1 MKLKLITVVL
11 ALAATP
17 ALAAMGTTEIPT
29 FAGQAAAKAA
39 ANSNVPQSPEAW
51 LARMTDFSHNLSAFK
66 DPKVFV
72 PWTNAVTEPGFYVA
86 MMNGMMDPGGWL
98 NMMNSAA
105 HPDAVRNLVQ
115 FADPNI
121 YLKWAAATG
130 DPNFYT
136 AVLTQLSDPGKL
148 MRWGMLPLDPK
159 LWNTL
164 LSTLN
169 PNTYIRWGMA
179 GLDPRAWNLA
189 GTMANPA
196 LYTGMMGAVV
206 NPNSY
211 GQGNSNWLTWAPQ
224 PSVQGAGSFAMWDPV
239 AMLGNLSGFVPG
251 INLSALP
258 TLPNI
263 GIPTITLPTFPAAA
277 PTFNPATVYAPTA
290 APTPAAKAA
299 VAAPVAVAT
308 PPAAVEAAKPVEV
321 AKPAVVAKPV
331 VEAAKLVEVV
341 KPAEPTKAVAAAPA
355 PEVKAAP
362 VAKPVEVAKP
372 AEPTKAVV
380 AAPKVEVKAAPAPT
394 PVVVAAPVAA
404 PAATPVPESNKVI
417 LAGDALF
424 MSGKSG
430 IKNLSKDGKT
440 RLDEIVA
447 KIKAM
452 GEIEQIKVVGHA
464 DPTGNAKSN
473 QVLSEARAKSVRS
486 YLVAKGVK
494 PGVIITSGMGD
505 TQPVTQCDKTLAS
518 ADLKVC
524 HAPNRRV
531 EIEIIGKAK

>member
-1 MKLKLITVVL
+1 MKLKLITVAL

-17 ALAAMGTTEIPT
+17 ALAAMGTTDIPT
-29 FAGQAAAKAA
+29 FAGQAAAREVAKTAMPK
-39 ANSNVPQSPEAW
+39 SQEEW
-51 LARMTDFSHNLSAFK
+51 LARMTDFSRNLSAFK

-98 NMMNSAA
+98 NMMNTAA
-105 HPDAVRNLVQ
+105 HPDAMRNLTQ

-121 YLKWAAATG
+121 LLKWAAATG

-136 AVLTQLSDPGKL
+136 ALLTQLSDPGKM
-148 MRWGMLPLDPK
+148 MRWAMLPVDAK

-206 NPNSY
+206 NPYSY
-211 GQGNSNWLTWAPQ
+211 GQGTSNWLTWAPQ

-258 TLPNI
+258 TLPNV
-263 GIPTITLPTFPAAA
+263 GLPTISLPALPVTAPA
-277 PTFNPATVYAPTA
+277 FNPASAYALVTPTA
-290 APTPAAKAA
+290 PAAKPAEKAA
-299 VAAPVAVAT
+299 EPVAI
-308 PPAAVEAAKPVEV
+308 AA
-321 AKPAVVAKPV
+321 AKPV
-331 VEAAKLVEVV
+331 VEAA
-341 KPAEPTKAVAAAPA
+341 AAPA
-355 PEVKAAP
+355 PVSKT
-362 VAKPVEVAKP
+362 
-372 AEPTKAVV
+372 EPVV
-380 AAPKVEVKAAPAPT
+380 AAIPVETAK
-394 PVVVAAPVAA
+394 PVVVAAPVEAPKPVVAASTAPAPVVKAAEPVKAKVETVAA
-404 PAATPVPESNKVI
+404 PAPVVVSTPAAEPAAASNKVI

-424 MSGKSG
+424 MLGKSG
-430 IKNLSKDGKT
+430 IKDLSKDGKT
-440 RLDEIVA
+440 SLDEVIA
-447 KIKAM
+447 KIKGMMASVD
-452 GEIEQIKVVGHA
+452 QIKVIGHA
-464 DPTGNAKSN
+464 DPTGNSKSN
-473 QVLSEARAKSVRS
+473 QKLSEARAKSVKA

-505 TQPVTQCDKTLAS
+505 TQPVAECDKNLAKPELR
-518 ADLKVC
+518 AC

>member
-17 ALAAMGTTEIPT
+17 ALAAMGTTDIPT
-29 FAGQAAAKAA
+29 FAGQAAAKATA
-39 ANSNVPQSPEAW
+39 TTNVPQTPEAW
-51 LARMTDFSHNLSAFK
+51 LARMTDFSRNLSAFK
-66 DPKVFV
+66 DPKMFV
-72 PWTNAVTEPGFYVA
+72 PWANAVTEPGFYVA

-98 NMMNSAA
+98 NMMNTAA

-136 AVLTQLSDPGKL
+136 ALLTQLSDPGKL
-148 MRWGMLPLDPK
+148 TRWAMLPVDAK

-196 LYTGMMGAVV
+196 LYTGMLGAVV

-211 GQGNSNWLTWAPQ
+211 GQGTSNWLTWAPQ

-251 INLSALP
+251 INLAALP

-263 GIPTITLPTFPAAA
+263 GMPTFP
-277 PTFNPATVYAPTA
+277 
-290 APTPAAKAA
+290 
-299 VAAPVAVAT
+299 VAAPA
-308 PPAAVEAAKPVEV
+308 PAAVPAPATKPAAAEAVKPAEV
-321 AKPAVVAKPV
+321 AKPVAVAKPV
-331 VEAAKLVEVV
+331 VE
-341 KPAEPTKAVAAAPA
+341 AAAPA

-362 VAKPVEVAKP
+362 VAKPVEA
-372 AEPTKAVV
+372 TKAVT
-380 AAPKVEVKAAPAPT
+380 APKAEVKVAAAPA
-394 PVVVAAPVAA
+394 PVVVAAPVAT
-404 PAATPVPESNKVI
+404 PAAKPTPETNKLI

-424 MSGKSG
+424 ISGKSG
-430 IKNLSKDGKT
+430 IKNLSKDGKI

-452 GEIEQIKVVGHA
+452 GDIEQIKVVGHA
-464 DPTGNAKSN
+464 DPTGNAKTN
-473 QVLSEARAKSVRS
+473 QALSEARAKSVRS

-518 ADLKVC
+518 ADLKIC

>member
-11 ALAATP
+11 ALSATP

-29 FAGQAAAKAA
+29 FAGQAAAKEAA
-39 ANSNVPQSPEAW
+39 KHAVPKTPEEW
-51 LARMTDFSHNLSAFK
+51 LARMTDFSRNLSAFK

-72 PWTNAVTEPGFYVA
+72 PWSNAVTEPGFYIA

-105 HPDAVRNLVQ
+105 HPDAVRNVVQ
-115 FADPNI
+115 FADPNV

-136 AVLTQLSDPGKL
+136 ALLTQLSDPGKA
-148 MRWGMLPLDPK
+148 MRWAMLPLDAK

-206 NPNSY
+206 NPYSY
-211 GQGNSNWLTWAPQ
+211 GQGTSSWLTWAPQ
-224 PSVQGAGSFAMWDPV
+224 PSVQGAGSFSMWDPV
-239 AMLGNLSGFVPG
+239 AMLGNLSGFIPG
-251 INLSALP
+251 LNLAGLP
-258 TLPNI
+258 GLPNI
-263 GIPTITLPTFPAAA
+263 GLPTLTFPTLPVAPPAFNSAPIYAPAA
-277 PTFNPATVYAPTA
+277 PSTPAAKPAEKVV
-290 APTPAAKAA
+290 APTPAAAPAPAKKAEP
-299 VAAPVAVAT
+299 VVEAAPVAVASVA
-308 PPAAVEAAKPVEV
+308 PAQASKPVES
-321 AKPAVVAKPV
+321 AKPAAASP
-331 VEAAKLVEVV
+331 VEAS
-341 KPAEPTKAVAAAPA
+341 PAIKAVEP
-355 PEVKAAP
+355 VKA
-362 VAKPVEVAKP
+362 
-372 AEPTKAVV
+372 
-380 AAPKVEVKAAPAPT
+380 KVEVTAAPT
-394 PVVVAAPVAA
+394 PVVVAAPAAA
-404 PAATPVPESNKVI
+404 PAAANNKVI

-424 MSGKSG
+424 LSGKSG
-430 IKNLSKDGKT
+430 IKHLSKEGKT
-440 RLDEIVA
+440 SLDEVIA
-447 KIKAM
+447 KIKSM
-452 GEIEQIKVVGHA
+452 MDSVEQIRVVGHA
-464 DPTGNAKSN
+464 DPTGKAKSN
-473 QVLSEARAKSVRS
+473 QVLSEARAKSVKS

-494 PGVIITSGMGD
+494 PGIIITSGLGD
-505 TQPVTQCDKTLAS
+505 TQPVTQCEKNLAS
-518 ADLKVC
+518 ADLKAC

>member
-1 MKLKLITVVL
+1 MKLKIITVVL

-29 FAGQAAAKAA
+29 FAGQAAAKEAA
-39 ANSNVPQSPEAW
+39 KSDMPQTPEAW
-51 LARMTDFSHNLSAFK
+51 LARMTDFSRNLSAFK

-148 MRWGMLPLDPK
+148 MRWAMLPVDSK

-239 AMLGNLSGFVPG
+239 AMLSNLSGFVPG
-251 INLSALP
+251 INLAALP

-263 GIPTITLPTFPAAA
+263 GIPTITLPTFPVAA
-277 PTFNPATVYAPTA
+277 PTFNPASVYAPVATP
-290 APTPAAKAA
+290 APTAKAAADVPVA
-299 VAAPVAVAT
+299 VAAPAAVEAEKPAELAKPVAVAKPVVEAVT
-308 PPAAVEAAKPVEV
+308 PATVAKAVEAAKPVE
-321 AKPAVVAKPV
+321 
-331 VEAAKLVEVV
+331 
-341 KPAEPTKAVAAAPA
+341 PTQAVAAFKT
-355 PEVKAAP
+355 EVKVAVAP
-362 VAKPVEVAKP
+362 S
-372 AEPTKAVV
+372 
-380 AAPKVEVKAAPAPT
+380 
-394 PVVVAAPVAA
+394 PVVVAAPVA
-404 PAATPVPESNKVI
+404 PAVATPASESNKVI

-430 IKNLSKDGKT
+430 IKNLSRDGKI
-440 RLDEIVA
+440 RLDEIVT
-447 KIKAM
+447 KITAM
-452 GEIEQIKVVGHA
+452 GEIEQIKVIGHA

>member
-17 ALAAMGTTEIPT
+17 ALAAMGTTDIPT

-39 ANSNVPQSPEAW
+39 AKSDLPQTPEAW
-51 LARMTDFSHNLSAFK
+51 LARMTDFSRNLSAFK

-148 MRWGMLPLDPK
+148 MRWAMLPVDAK

-196 LYTGMMGAVV
+196 LYTGMLGAIA

-211 GQGNSNWLTWAPQ
+211 GQGTNSWLTWAPQ

-251 INLSALP
+251 VNLSALP

-263 GIPTITLPTFPAAA
+263 GIPTITLPTFPVAA
-277 PTFNPATVYAPTA
+277 PTFNPTSAYAPA
-290 APTPAAKAA
+290 AALAPVATPAPAAKAA
-299 VAAPVAVAT
+299 APVAVVT
-308 PPAAVEAAKPVEV
+308 PPAVEAAKPAEI
-321 AKPAVVAKPV
+321 AKPVVAAKPV
-331 VEAAKLVEVV
+331 VEAVAPAPEVKAVPAAKPAEVV
-341 KPAEPTKAVAAAPA
+341 KPAEPTQA
-355 PEVKAAP
+355 
-362 VAKPVEVAKP
+362 
-372 AEPTKAVV
+372 V
-380 AAPKVEVKAAPAPT
+380 AAPKVEVKVATAPA

-404 PAATPVPESNKVI
+404 PAATPVPATNKVI

-424 MSGKSG
+424 KSGKSG
-430 IKNLSKDGKT
+430 IKHLSKDGKV

-452 GEIEQIKVVGHA
+452 GDIEQIKVIGHA

-518 ADLKVC
+518 ADLKAC